1 MATTDILDAT
11 DIETKVAIRP
21 PKNFNVVLYNDN
33 TTTMEFVILVLM
45 SVFYKNFEEASALTM
60 QIHELGRGIAGT
72 YSLEVATQKQVD
84 TLNAARINGFPLKC
98 EVQET

>member
-1 MATTDILDAT
+1 
-11 DIETKVAIRP
+11 
-21 PKNFNVVLYNDN
+21 
-33 TTTMEFVILVLM
+33 
-45 SVFYKNFEEASALTM
+45 LTM